1 MFLLLVV
8 GVFAY
13 ICGSVPFAKII
24 GHYYGVDIQKRG
36 SGNIGFANVLRVLG
50 WKAAAPVLILDV
62 AKGFLPTFLA
72 YSLFGA
78 TVAFLVGFLAVLGH
92 LAPVWLKF
100 KGGKGV
106 STSLGVLVG
115 VTPIVGLIGFLAYI
129 TSSII
134 YKKSSSASLIAG
146 LSVLITGVLMYPSF
160 WWAYTVL
167 LLSAM
172 FKLRKNFTGKV
183 PNHDDA

>member
-1 MFLLLVV
+1 MFQVLVA
-8 GVFAY
+8 GVIAY

-24 GHYYGVDIQKRG
+24 GLHYGIDIQKRG

-50 WKAAAPVLILDV
+50 WKAAILVLILDV

-78 TVAFLVGFLAVLGH
+78 TVAFLVGFLAVFGH

-100 KGGKGV
+100 HGGKGV
-106 STSLGVLVG
+106 STSLGVLLG

-129 TSSII
+129 VASITM
-134 YKKSSSASLIAG
+134 KSSLASLIAG
-146 LSVLITGVLMYPSF
+146 VAVFTAGMMLYPVF
-160 WWAYTVL
+160 WWAYATL
-167 LLSAM
+167 LLSAL
-172 FKLRKNFTGKV
+172 FKLRNNFMGKI
-183 PNHDDA
+183 PNYDDI